1 VIHATRTW
9 WVASLVYH
17 TESNRKSTE
26 KLTKNDKSV
35 YSGLIN
41 NPWMQS
47 KGKQQ
52 SMMRMICGKR
62 YVRPMPGVNSE
73 GVMDVKS
80 GEREKDELTSARRD
94 ESEQDSRG

>member
-1 VIHATRTW
+1 
-9 WVASLVYH
+9 
-17 TESNRKSTE
+17 
-26 KLTKNDKSV
+26 
-35 YSGLIN
+35 
-41 NPWMQS
+41 
-47 KGKQQ
+47 
-52 SMMRMICGKR
+52 MMRMICGKR